1 MDDWKEQRDGVSSL
15 KAQYGEDIFASQ
27 REVYLIAKD
36 WWEDWTAFTN
46 NTQAKP
52 GPIDNS
58 SLVED
63 ISESPPVL
71 RSSFDPSEAE
81 FVSLSVWLCLVYWY
95 GGGPQIEV
103 FVIEGVPDYTP
114 LRIYVSKIESDF
126 DIESTS
132 FLVSKFISVKR
143 LKRYL
148 TQRMSVPFYKYEL
161 LLSELDRE
169 RSLENYEDFCLA
181 DVGVEANSKVVLRR
195 TEDKPKIVISSL
207 EVPQDQDTDSASMH
221 SSGEIDHHFESIR
234 TDCSEVQEKLVTA
247 LQHATNRLKVRSLRR
262 IQQSLMR
269 QSKAY
274 EAWLRPS

>member
-1 MDDWKEQRDGVSSL
+1 MDEWKEQRDGVSSL

-27 REVYLIAKD
+27 KEVYLIAKG
-36 WWEDWTAFTN
+36 WWEDWTAYTS

-58 SLVED
+58 ALVED
-63 ISESPPVL
+63 ISDSPPVL

-81 FVSLSVWLCLVYWY
+81 FVSLSVWLRLVYWY
-95 GGGPQIEV
+95 GGGPQLEV
-103 FVIEGVPDYTP
+103 FVIDGVPDYTP
-114 LRIYVSKIESDF
+114 LRIYVSKIESDL

-132 FLVSKFISVKR
+132 VLVSKFISVKR

-148 TQRMSVPFYKYEL
+148 SQRMTVPFYKYEL

-169 RSLENYEDFCLA
+169 RSLDDYEDFCLA
-181 DVGVEANSKVVLRR
+181 DVDVEADSKVVLRR
-195 TEDKPKIVISSL
+195 KEDKPKVVISSL
-207 EVPQDQDTDSASMH
+207 EVPQDLETDSASMT
-221 SSGEIDHHFESIR
+221 SSEDVDQCFEGTR
-234 TDCSEVQEKLVTA
+234 TDRSEVQEKLLTA
-247 LQHATNRLKVRSLRR
+247 LQQATNRLRIRTLRK

-269 QSKAY
+269 QSKVY